1 MKRENL
7 LFQIPILHVY
17 LQRRGGLASW
27 RHRQQRPAIPK
38 ADPCSCRRQ
47 PGLRDHPRRTAGAMA
62 FREVEAK
69 MPAPL
74 WQALLSLLPEEAANA
89 DYNQFRH
96 PVQCY
101 AATPC
106 NKMLP
111 LSATLWCAVKGT
123 DPQREINPPGNW
135 FVPPGS
141 NRSNGGGNE
150 VVGAFGVEGRD
161 SDSASMQAVM

>member
-7 LFQIPILHVY
+7 SFQIPILHVY

-69 MPAPL
+69 MPAP
-74 WQALLSLLPEEAANA
+74 SGKP
-89 DYNQFRH
+89 
-96 PVQCY
+96 CY
-101 AATPC
+101 RCCRKKPL
-106 NKMLP
+106 MLITIN
-111 LSATLWCAVKGT
+111 SATWYSVM
-123 DPQREINPPGNW
+123 PPHRATLCRRRFDRRPKLTRVSSAPEAFAGNSNLLKSL
-135 FVPPGS
+135 FFGS
-141 NRSNGGGNE
+141 HMSRLSEMATSRPSDENG
-150 VVGAFGVEGRD
+150 V
-161 SDSASMQAVM
+161 

>member
-1 MKRENL
+1 LSGLWLVAVTRLRLAYIRTLVGRPKDRIL
-7 LFQIPILHVY
+7 LV
-17 LQRRGGLASW
+17 
-27 RHRQQRPAIPK
+27 
-38 ADPCSCRRQ
+38 
-47 PGLRDHPRRTAGAMA
+47 
-62 FREVEAK
+62 
-69 MPAPL
+69 
-74 WQALLSLLPEEAANA
+74 A

-161 SDSASMQAVM
+161 TDSASMQAVM